1 MNAQMPCQN
10 VPISDAGA
18 PNRLRA
24 LERTLCAPGKKPE
37 PFARRST
44 RGRHSLRNMAKPIP
58 AWFVVLVTTAAQM
71 VVAMSNI
78 VLSTIA
84 PKVAESLGVAPVLVG
99 YHVGLTF
106 GAAAVASVYGG
117 IVVLRVG
124 AARTTQISM
133 VSAVVGLA
141 LLALPRVGFIAL
153 GSLFIG
159 TAMGFAAPAASYLL
173 ARHTSPERRNLL
185 FSIKQT
191 GVPLGGVVVALAAPL
206 LAVTVGWRWSLA
218 MIAAVGVT
226 TLLLAERGR
235 VAWDGERR
243 PAGSLKSMP
252 FGGVPLVWRQKTLRR
267 VALVAVLF
275 SSIQRIVLT
284 FAVVYLVAERG
295 YGLVEAGV
303 MLSVVQIGGATT
315 RIPWGWLA
323 DRVRSG
329 LGVLTLMCALMI
341 ATSIALIVLDEG
353 WPKPLAF
360 LVFFLLG
367 ASCVGWN
374 GIVHAECVRLS
385 AAGTISLAAGGMSFF
400 VFGGVMMGPPVFA
413 VAHGVIDSYSGTFW
427 IMVVAGAAALVLLI
441 LARRRERQPAE
452 AR

>member
-1 MNAQMPCQN
+1 MSKCLMAAGS
-10 VPISDAGA
+10 VPG
-18 PNRLRA
+18 
-24 LERTLCAPGKKPE
+24 
-37 PFARRST
+37 
-44 RGRHSLRNMAKPIP
+44 
-58 AWFVVLVTTAAQM
+58 WYVVLVTTAAQM

-106 GAAAVASVYGG
+106 GAAAVASIYGG
-117 IVVLRVG
+117 IVVLRLG

-133 VSAVVGLA
+133 VSAGIGLA
-141 LLALPRVGFIAL
+141 LLALPHVGFIAL

-159 TAMGFAAPAASYLL
+159 TGMGFAAPAASYLL

-191 GVPLGGVVVALAAPL
+191 GVPLGGVVIALAAPV

-218 MIAAVGVT
+218 LIAVVAVT
-226 TLLLAERGR
+226 TLLLAERAR
-235 VAWDGERR
+235 VAWDGDRR
-243 PAGSLKSMP
+243 PAGSLKSTP
-252 FGGVPLVWRQKTLRR
+252 FGGVPLVWRQKTLRW
-267 VALVAVLF
+267 VALAAVLF
-275 SSIQRIVLT
+275 SSVQRILLSFTVI
-284 FAVVYLVAERG
+284 YLVAEGG

-303 MLSVVQIGGATT
+303 MLSVAQIGGATS

-323 DRVRSG
+323 DRLKSG
-329 LGVLTLMCALMI
+329 LAVLTLICVIMI
-341 ATSIALIVLDEG
+341 AGSVALILLEAS
-353 WPKPLAF
+353 WPKPAVYL
-360 LVFFLLG
+360 LFFLLG

-385 AAGTISLAAGGMSFF
+385 APGVISLAAGGMSFF
-400 VFGGVMMGPPVFA
+400 VFGGVMMGPPVFT
-413 VAHGVIDSYSGTFW
+413 VTHGIIGTYSGTLW
-427 IMVVAGAAALVLLI
+427 LMVVAAVAALGLLA
-441 LARRRERQPAE
+441 LAHRRERGAG

>member
-1 MNAQMPCQN
+1 MADAIREALQLRRHGVHCGEFYERSGGMSKCPMAAAS
-10 VPISDAGA
+10 VPG
-18 PNRLRA
+18 
-24 LERTLCAPGKKPE
+24 
-37 PFARRST
+37 
-44 RGRHSLRNMAKPIP
+44 
-58 AWFVVLVTTAAQM
+58 WYVVLVTTAAQM

-117 IVVLRVG
+117 IVVLRRG

-133 VSAVVGLA
+133 VSAVIGVG
-141 LLALPRVGFIAL
+141 LLALPHVGFIAL

-159 TAMGFAAPAASYLL
+159 TGMGFAAPAASYLL

-191 GVPLGGVVVALAAPL
+191 GVPLGGVVVAVAAPV

-226 TLLLAERGR
+226 TLLLAGRAR
-235 VAWDGERR
+235 VAWDTDRG
-243 PAGSLKSMP
+243 PAGSLKSTP
-252 FGGVPLVWRQKTLRR
+252 FGGVPLVWRQKTLRW
-267 VALVAVLF
+267 VALTAVLF
-275 SSIQRIVLT
+275 SSVQRILLT
-284 FAVVYLVAERG
+284 FTVVYLVAEG
-295 YGLVEAGV
+295 SYGLVEAGI
-303 MLSVVQIGGATT
+303 MLSVAQVGGATT

-323 DRVRSG
+323 DRLRSG
-329 LGVLTLMCALMI
+329 LAVLTLICVLMI
-341 ATSIALIVLDEG
+341 ACSVALILLEAS
-353 WPKPLAF
+353 WPKPVVYL
-360 LVFFLLG
+360 LFFLLG

-385 AAGTISLAAGGMSFF
+385 APGMISLAAGGMSFF
-400 VFGGVMMGPPVFA
+400 VFGGVMLGPPVFTLT
-413 VAHGVIDSYSGTFW
+413 HGIVGSYSGTLW
-427 IMVVAGAAALVLLI
+427 LMVVAGVAALGLLA
-441 LARRRERQPAE
+441 LAHQRERQTSA

>member
-1 MNAQMPCQN
+1 MMINATP
-10 VPISDAGA
+10 P
-18 PNRLRA
+18 
-24 LERTLCAPGKKPE
+24 
-37 PFARRST
+37 
-44 RGRHSLRNMAKPIP
+44 
-58 AWFVVLVTTAAQM
+58 WFVVLVTTAAQM

-133 VSAVVGLA
+133 VSSVIGLA
-141 LLALPRVGFIAL
+141 LLALPHVGFIAL

-159 TAMGFAAPAASYLL
+159 TGMGFASPAASYLL
-173 ARHTSPERRNLL
+173 VMHTSPERRNLL

-191 GVPLGGVVVALAAPL
+191 GVPLGGVVVALAAPV

-218 MIAAVGVT
+218 MIAAVGLA
-226 TLLLAERGR
+226 TLLLAERVR
-235 VAWDGERR
+235 VAWDGDRR
-243 PAGSLKSMP
+243 PAGSFKSTP
-252 FGGVPLVWRQKTLRR
+252 FGGVPLVWRQKSLRW
-267 VALVAVLF
+267 VALAAVLF
-275 SSIQRIVLT
+275 SSIQRIVLSFT
-284 FAVVYLVAERG
+284 VIYLVVEGG
-295 YGLVEAGV
+295 YGLVEAGI
-303 MLSVVQIGGATT
+303 MLSVIQVGGATT

-341 ATSIALIVLDEG
+341 ASSIALILLEPS
-353 WPKPLAF
+353 WPKPLVYV
-360 LVFFLLG
+360 LFFLLG

-374 GIVHAECVRLS
+374 GIVHAEFARQS
-385 AAGTISLAAGGMSFF
+385 PPGMISLAAGGMSFF
-400 VFGGVMMGPPVFA
+400 VFGGVMMGPPVFT
-413 VAHGVIDSYSGTFW
+413 VMHGIIGTHSGTFW
-427 IMVVAGAAALVLLI
+427 LTVIAGVAALGFLM
-441 LARRRERQPAE
+441 LAHRRERRPE
-452 AR
+452 GAR

>member
-1 MNAQMPCQN
+1 MSKWPMAAY
-10 VPISDAGA
+10 S
-18 PNRLRA
+18 
-24 LERTLCAPGKKPE
+24 APG
-37 PFARRST
+37 
-44 RGRHSLRNMAKPIP
+44 
-58 AWFVVLVTTAAQM
+58 WYVVLVTTAAQM

-117 IVVLRVG
+117 IVVLRLG
-124 AARTTQISM
+124 AARTTQLSM
-133 VSAVVGLA
+133 VSAVIGVG
-141 LLALPRVGFIAL
+141 LLALPHLGFIAL

-159 TAMGFAAPAASYLL
+159 TGMGFASPAASYLL

-191 GVPLGGVVVALAAPL
+191 GVPLGGVVVALAAPV

-218 MIAAVGVT
+218 MIATVGVT
-226 TLLLAERGR
+226 TLLLAERAR
-235 VAWDGERR
+235 RAWDGERR
-243 PAGSLKSMP
+243 PAGSLKSTP
-252 FGGVPLVWRQKTLRR
+252 FGGVPLVWRHKTLRS
-267 VALVAVLF
+267 VAFAAVLF
-275 SSIQRIVLT
+275 SSIQRIVLSFT
-284 FAVVYLVAERG
+284 VIYLVAERG
-295 YGLVEAGV
+295 YGLVEAGI
-303 MLSVVQIGGATT
+303 MLSVVQIGGETT

-329 LGVLTLMCALMI
+329 LAVLTLICALMI
-341 ATSIALIVLDEG
+341 ATSIALIVLEAG
-353 WPKPLAF
+353 WPKPLVYG
-360 LVFFLLG
+360 LFFLLG

-385 AAGTISLAAGGMSFF
+385 APGTISLAAGGMSFF
-400 VFGGVMMGPPVFA
+400 VFGGVMLGPPVFT
-413 VAHGVIDSYSGTFW
+413 VTHGIIGAYSGTFW
-427 IMVVAGAAALVLLI
+427 IMVGAGVAALGLLL
-441 LARRRERQPAE
+441 LARRRERQRAG